1 MLADLQKWL
10 AGKHGHL
17 FPGLRD
23 KKTSDMIRRDL
34 EAAGLPYTT
43 DEGRR
48 CMHALRNT
56 YISQLFDAGLDI
68 AQVQRL
74 ARHKD
79 VRQTIKYEK
88 RRTGEAGLV
97 DRLDYPG
104 LT

>member
-1 MLADLQKWL
+1 LLIQ
-10 AGKHGHL
+10 
-17 FPGLRD
+17 
-23 KKTSDMIRRDL
+23 L
-34 EAAGLPYTT
+34 EAELQPATT
-43 DEGRR
+43 ESVKIVQARNRISPAPHFQCGRHR
-48 CMHALRNT
+48 CFHALRNT
-56 YISQLFDAGLDI
+56 YISQLFDAGLHT